1 LRVLHVAPSFYPA
14 VVYGGPTESTYR
26 LTLALATHAG
36 CEIDVL
42 TTDANGP
49 GVLSDLSPDR
59 RWTPVLRMH
68 VRYCHRTFGESTSL
82 EMMRALPAAIRGA
95 DVVHLMAVF
104 SAPTIPTLAL
114 CRLFGKPLVWSPR
127 GALQR
132 WEGTRRPFLKSL
144 WEAVCRLVA
153 PRSLTLHLTS
163 DEERVSSM
171 RRFPRARA
179 VVIPNGVVLPETRHV
194 GAGAEFRMVFL
205 GRLDPIKGLE
215 NLIAAC
221 SLLRLSRPWRL
232 TLAGS
237 GTTAY
242 EKLLDDQIRATGLT
256 ERVRRT
262 GALAQG
268 GKAAFFAEADV
279 LILPSH
285 SENFGI
291 VVAEALAHGVPVI
304 VSAAAPWSRVDEVG
318 CGLSVS
324 NAPQSLAGAMTRLA
338 ESDCAAMGSRGREW
352 MQREFSW
359 DSVAGGVAAAY
370 RSLSA
375 QP

>member
-1 LRVLHVAPSFYPA
+1 MAPSFYPA

-36 CEIDVL
+36 CDIDVL

-49 GVLSDLSPDR
+49 RVLSDLAPDR
-59 RWTPVLRMH
+59 RWTPVPRMH
-68 VRYCHRTFGESTSL
+68 VRYCHRTFGELSSL

-95 DVVHLMAVF
+95 DAVHLMAVY

-127 GALQR
+127 GGLQR
-132 WEGTRRPFLKSL
+132 WEGTRRPFIKSL

-153 PRSLTLHLTS
+153 PRSVTLHLTS
-163 DEERVSSM
+163 EQERVSSV
-171 RRFPRARA
+171 RRFPGARTA
-179 VVIPNGVVLPETRHV
+179 VIPNGVVLPETQSAQV
-194 GAGAEFRMVFL
+194 SSEFRMVFL

-221 SLLRLSRPWRL
+221 SLLRLPGPWRL

-237 GTTAY
+237 GRTASTRG
-242 EKLLDDQIRATGLT
+242 LLDDQIRSAGLGD
-256 ERVRRT
+256 RVRRI
-262 GALAQG
+262 GALAAE
-268 GKAAFFAEADV
+268 GKAAFFAAADV

-304 VSAAAPWSRVDEVG
+304 VSSATPWSRVNEMG
-318 CGLSVS
+318 CGLSV
-324 NAPQSLAGAMTRLA
+324 NNDPQSLAMAMTQIA
-338 ESDCAAMGSRGREW
+338 ESDCVDMGRRGTRGC
-352 MQREFSW
+352 RRSFR
-359 DSVAGGVAAAY
+359 GT
-370 RSLSA
+370 RSLIAS
-375 QP
+375 PLFMRP

>member
-1 LRVLHVAPSFYPA
+1 LKILHVAPSFYPA

-26 LTLALATHAG
+26 LTLALARHAG
-36 CEIDVL
+36 CDIDVL

-49 GVLSDLSPDR
+49 RVLSDLAPDR
-59 RWTPVLRMH
+59 RWTPVPRMH
-68 VRYCHRTFGESTSL
+68 VHYCHRTFGQLSF
-82 EMMRALPAAIRGA
+82 EMMRALPAAIRRA
-95 DVVHLMAVF
+95 DAVHLMAVY

-114 CRLFGKPLVWSPR
+114 CRLFGKPVVWSPR

-132 WEGTRRPFLKSL
+132 WEGTRRPLVKSL

-163 DEERVSSM
+163 EQERVSSV
-171 RRFPRARA
+171 RRFPRARTA
-179 VVIPNGVVLPETRHV
+179 VIPNGVVLPETQSAQV
-194 GAGAEFRMVFL
+194 SSEFRMVFL

-221 SLLRLSRPWRL
+221 SLLRLPRPWRL

-237 GTTAY
+237 GKTAY
-242 EKLLDDQIRATGLT
+242 EKLLDDQIRSAGLGD
-256 ERVRRT
+256 RVRRI
-262 GALAQG
+262 GALAAE

-304 VSAAAPWSRVDEVG
+304 VSSATPWSRVNEMG
-318 CGLSVS
+318 CGLSV
-324 NAPQSLAGAMTRLA
+324 NNDPQSLAMAMTQIA
-338 ESDCAAMGSRGREW
+338 ESDCVDMGRRGRAW
-352 MQREFSW
+352 MQKEFSW
-359 DSVAGGVAAAY
+359 DSIADRVAAVYASVIA
-370 RSLSA
+370 R
-375 QP
+375 Q